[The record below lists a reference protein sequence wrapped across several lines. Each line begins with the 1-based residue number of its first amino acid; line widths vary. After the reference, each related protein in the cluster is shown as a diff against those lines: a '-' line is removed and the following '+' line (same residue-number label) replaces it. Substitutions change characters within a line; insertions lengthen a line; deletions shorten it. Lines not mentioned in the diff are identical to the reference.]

1 MLGDATKS
9 QDALPDRFE
18 QGRHKLAYEA
28 TVSALRDSRK
38 DAPAIEIYA
47 GLSQT
52 EFAQWRDKAERVAGE
67 LATSALERDRAN
79 QDPLAE
85 IELLR
90 RAGLLGLAVPR
101 ALGGA
106 GANLTQALEISR
118 IIAAA
123 DGSIGQLIAY
133 HYSNGVWSYI
143 LGTPEQWRST
153 ARGVGEEGWF
163 QGGVSNPR
171 DPKVE
176 VERTRNGYLISGRRT
191 FATGAS
197 IGQILTVSV
206 WDGARQIHFQLP
218 PSRPGISFDG
228 DWDNLGQRLT
238 ASGSVTFDKVEA
250 SEADLL
256 SGLDTYAGDVTLR
269 DGLRVLFSQL
279 IFVNFYLGIAEGAL
293 KAAAAHVRSHGRPW
307 PESGLENAT
316 EDPYHLQLFGR
327 LSAGIASGLALA
339 DKAAVLYQAALLAG
353 PALTAEQWG
362 ELALLIDQA
371 KVVATKVSLEVTADI
386 YEATGARST
395 ANKYGLDIYWRN
407 VRTHTV
413 HDPVSYRLREIGEFA
428 LNRVLPKPRVLNPP
442 AKA

>member
-1 MLGDATKS
+1 V
-9 QDALPDRFE
+9 
-18 QGRHKLAYEA
+18 AYDA
-28 TVSALRDSRK
+28 TVSALRDTRR

-47 GLSQT
+47 GLSEA
-52 EFAQWRDKAERVAGE
+52 EFAEWRSRAESVAAE
-67 LATSALERDRAN
+67 LAASALERDRAN
-79 QDPLAE
+79 QDPFEE

-90 RAGLLGLAVPR
+90 KAGLLGLAVPR

-106 GANLTQALEISR
+106 GANLAQALEISR
-118 IIAAA
+118 IISAA

-143 LGTPEQWRST
+143 LGTPEQWQAT

-171 DPKVE
+171 DPKAE
-176 VERTRNGYLISGRRT
+176 LEKTANGYLISGRRT

-197 IGQILTVSV
+197 IAQILTVTV
-206 WDGARQIHFQLP
+206 WDGEKRVHFQVP
-218 PSRPGISFDG
+218 PSRKGISFEG

-238 ASGSVTFDKVEA
+238 ASGSVIFDRVEA
-250 SEADLL
+250 TDADLL
-256 SGLDTYAGDVTLR
+256 SGLDHYAGDVEQR

-293 KAAAAHVRSHGRPW
+293 GAASAYVRSHGRPW
-307 PESGLENAT
+307 PESGLERAT

-327 LSAGIASGLALA
+327 LSAGIAAGVALA
-339 DKAAVLYQAALLAG
+339 DKAAALYQAALLAG
-353 PALTAEQWG
+353 PALTAQAWG

-428 LNRVLPKPRVLNPP
+428 LNQTLPKPRVFTPP